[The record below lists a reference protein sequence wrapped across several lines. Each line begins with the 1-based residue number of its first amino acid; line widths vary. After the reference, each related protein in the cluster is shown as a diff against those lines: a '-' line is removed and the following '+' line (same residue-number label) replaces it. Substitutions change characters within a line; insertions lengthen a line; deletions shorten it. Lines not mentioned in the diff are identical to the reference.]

1 MSAPS
6 NRSWL
11 RSFLKPIMPVFREV
25 LAMSFFVNI
34 LALAVPVFTL
44 QVYDRVVFHAGIST
58 LQGLVLGMLFV
69 LAFDYVLRQAR
80 SRIMQRVALRV
91 DVVVGQRV
99 FEKFTS
105 LPLKTLEAQPGAYW
119 QSLFRDVDIVRNTLS
134 GSSAILMA
142 DLPFAILFLG
152 VIFVVAPAIAWVLL
166 VLLPLFLFVAWR
178 SASVMAG
185 ANSEERETSQ
195 SRDSLI
201 AEMIA
206 GRTTIKALAL
216 DRAMRPQWEE
226 KHADNIERAITRGGK
241 ADSFTN
247 LGATLTT
254 LTTICMTS
262 IGAIAIID
270 QRLTMGGLIATNM
283 LSGRLIGPLNQLVNQ
298 WRTYSSFKQAVERL
312 GTFFNETSER
322 LESEVKMEKPRGEIA
337 VENASFSYS
346 EEGVSVVDHVSVK
359 IEQGGVSALVGRN
372 GSGKTTLL
380 KLLMGLYLPSDG
392 RVLLDGAD
400 ISQFSRPELAT
411 WMGYVPQ
418 ENVLFAGSI
427 RDNIAHRVPEASDDE
442 IVRASK
448 AAGIHDFIVDQPDGY
463 GSDIGEAG
471 QRLSGGQRQRIAIA
485 RALVGDPPVL
495 LLDEPSSSLDRQAE
509 IELRKTL
516 EELSKRHTVIIV
528 THSPILLA
536 VCRDLIAL
544 DRGKIALAGPAN
556 EILPRLFGGAARPMP
571 KEPESKEPETKP
583 KEEKPAAAE
592 PAIPTSRKRATE
604 DTPAKPESEPVVVEK
619 QPAPAVKTER
629 PAAADPEKV
638 PGSEPKIAAATP
650 VAPSEPSPDQEI
662 DVPKKVARKKDE
674 PTKITPAAAKKP
686 VEPSPLLQ
694 QVSAVSKDR
703 DATKPVPAAKPPVE
717 PSPLLQ
723 QIAVADKDRQMAKA
737 GPPRKPPV
745 EATPLLNAIG
755 TPKSQADAISRG
767 MQERKKRKAAEEV
780 KAEAARRAEDARKM
794 EAERKAE
801 IEAERRAEI
810 EAERRAEIEAERK
823 AEFEAQRR
831 AEMERRAA
839 EERKAAEERRA
850 EERFEGE
857 AGEPSALKTGATKP
871 VLRVSPAIRLPSTA
885 DNDELDINEADEYQE
900 PPKRQRPILTV
911 TQGGKQR
918 TGTNG
923 MAPSPAEPEMDSEK

>member
-1 MSAPS
+1 MSGNS

-11 RSFLKPIMPVFREV
+11 RSFLKPIKPVFREV

-58 LQGLVLGMLFV
+58 LQGLILGMMIV
-69 LAFDYVLRQAR
+69 LAFDYILRQSR

-91 DVVVGQRV
+91 DVEVGQRV
-99 FEKFTS
+99 FQKFTS
-105 LPLKTLEAQPGAYW
+105 LPLKTLETQTGAHW

-134 GSSAILMA
+134 GASAILMA

-166 VLLPLFLFVAWR
+166 VLLPLFVFIAWR
-178 SASVMAG
+178 SASVMSG

-241 ADSFTN
+241 ADTFSN

-283 LSGRLIGPLNQLVNQ
+283 LSGRLIGPLNQLVSQ

-312 GTFFNETSER
+312 GNFFDETSER
-322 LESEVKMEKPRGEIA
+322 QESEVKLEKPRGEIA
-337 VENASFSYS
+337 AEMASFSYT
-346 EEGVSVVDHVSVK
+346 EEGASVVDNVSIK
-359 IEQGGVSALVGRN
+359 IEQGGVTALVGRN

-380 KLLMGLYLPSDG
+380 KLLMGLYLPSSG
-392 RVLLDGAD
+392 RILLDGAD
-400 ISQFSRPELAT
+400 ISQFSRPELAA

-418 ENVLFAGSI
+418 QSVLFAGTI

-442 IVRASK
+442 IVIAAK
-448 AAGIHDFIVDQPDGY
+448 AAGIHEFIIDQPDGY
-463 GSDIGEAG
+463 ASDIGEAG

-509 IELRKTL
+509 IDLRKTL
-516 EELSKRHTVIIV
+516 EELSKRHTVIVV

-536 VCRDLIAL
+536 VCRDLVAL
-544 DRGKIALAGPAN
+544 DRGRVALAGPASD
-556 EILPRLFGGAARPMP
+556 ILPRLFGAGAKPMARPAEDGEQKPAEKASDKPAEKPAEKAPEKKAEPKKSRKAAARKP
-571 KEPESKEPETKP
+571 KKDDEAATPLVSAVPTAGPDADEKRVEPSPLLKAIETPQAETKP
-583 KEEKPAAAE
+583 MP
-592 PAIPTSRKRATE
+592 RKSANE
-604 DTPAKPESEPVVVEK
+604 D
-619 QPAPAVKTER
+619 
-629 PAAADPEKV
+629 EKV
-638 PGSEPKIAAATP
+638 PRRS
-650 VAPSEPSPDQEI
+650 
-662 DVPKKVARKKDE
+662 RKKDA
-674 PTKITPAAAKKP
+674 PPTPAAAKTKP
-686 VEPSPLLQ
+686 KQAAKKKRVEPSPLLQ
-694 QVSAVSKDR
+694 ALEEQETQAT
-703 DATKPVPAAKPPVE
+703 TKPKISATSKARKSRPQRKSASRPKPPVPEAATMKPKSTKATPATAQKTAE
-717 PSPLLQ
+717 PSPLLR
-723 QIAVADKDRQMAKA
+723 A
-737 GPPRKPPV
+737 V
-745 EATPLLNAIG
+745 EAQE
-755 TPKSQADAISRG
+755 SQAKEAVRG
-767 MQERKKRKAAEEV
+767 SQTSKRRRIEKKRKAPDDTAVREV
-780 KAEAARRAEDARKM
+780 AD
-794 EAERKAE
+794 
-801 IEAERRAEI
+801 
-810 EAERRAEIEAERK
+810 
-823 AEFEAQRR
+823 QP
-831 AEMERRAA
+831 
-839 EERKAAEERRA
+839 
-850 EERFEGE
+850 
-857 AGEPSALKTGATKP
+857 AGKS
-871 VLRVSPAIRLPSTA
+871 
-885 DNDELDINEADEYQE
+885 
-900 PPKRQRPILTV
+900 RPILQVFPATRPPPATIAGDAPARRTKSNRPVLTV
-911 TQGGKQR
+911 KQGGKKR

-923 MAPSPAEPEMDSEK
+923 LAPPPDRDEMDDDE